1 MLKQKVPFVAP
12 ELTVEELTQ
21 ALYDT
26 SLKLQQSNQELLQ
39 AQKEQQEIFTNVS
52 HDLRSPVTA
61 IRNSVE
67 YLLSSEK
74 FDEIETTNILQV
86 VLRRIDFL
94 EHLINDVFFL
104 SAIDSTLKTFSFES
118 LNMGML
124 LEDFF
129 FSCCEDKKYSACK
142 LDLNVPAHF
151 PYQVLA
157 DGKMLV
163 RVLDN
168 LFTNALKYSNGDLS
182 ITLSACIADDTIKIS
197 VIDTGIGIAKEH
209 IDKIFERTYMVAN
222 SRTPGTDTGC
232 GLGLS
237 IAKSIIDKH
246 NGQIWCESTL
256 GEGSVFSFSL
266 PLLKGS
272 SPN

>member
-1 MLKQKVPFVAP
+1 MKKQKTPFIAP

-26 SLKLQQSNQELLQ
+26 SLKLQQTNQELIQ
-39 AQKEQQEIFTNVS
+39 SQKELQEIFTNVS

-67 YLLSSEK
+67 YLLSSESLE
-74 FDEIETTNILQV
+74 EIETNNILHI

-94 EHLINDVFFL
+94 EQLINDVFL
-104 SAIDSTLKTFSFES
+104 LTSIDSTQESFSFES
-118 LNMGML
+118 INIGML

-129 FSCCEDKKYSACK
+129 FTCYEDKKYSSCK
-142 LDLNVPAHF
+142 LHLDVPAHF
-151 PYQVLA
+151 PYQVLT

-168 LFTNALKYSNGDLS
+168 LFNNALKYSDGELN
-182 ITLSACIADDTIKIS
+182 ITLFADLVDASTIKIS
-197 VIDTGIGIAKEH
+197 VIDTGIGIANEH
-209 IDKIFERTYMVAN
+209 IDKIFDRTYMVAT
-222 SRTPGTDTGC
+222 SRTPSTVTGC

-237 IAKSIIDKH
+237 IAKSIIEKH
-246 NGQIWCESTL
+246 NGSIWCESKL
-256 GEGSVFSFSL
+256 GEGSVFSFTL
-266 PLLKGS
+266 PILTN
-272 SPN
+272 PN

>member
-1 MLKQKVPFVAP
+1 MQKQKVPFIAP

-26 SLKLQQSNQELLQ
+26 SLKLQQTNQELLQ
-39 AQKEQQEIFTNVS
+39 SQKEQQEIFNNVS

-67 YLLSSEK
+67 YLLSTERL
-74 FDEIETTNILQV
+74 DEIETTNILQI

-94 EHLINDVFFL
+94 EQLINDVFL
-104 SAIDSTLKTFSFES
+104 LTSIDSTQKTFSFES
-118 LNMGML
+118 INIGML

-129 FSCCEDKKYSACK
+129 FTCCEDKKYSTCK

-168 LFTNALKYSNGDLS
+168 LFTNSLKYSDSDLA
-182 ITLSACIADDTIKIS
+182 ITLSACIVDDTIKIS
-197 VIDTGIGIAKEH
+197 VIDTGIGIAKDH
-209 IDKIFERTYMVAN
+209 IDKIFDRTYMVAK
-222 SRTPGTDTGC
+222 SRTPSTNTGC

-237 IAKSIIDKH
+237 IAKSIIERH
-246 NGQIWCESTL
+246 NGHIWCESTI
-256 GEGSVFSFSL
+256 GVGSVFSFSL
-266 PLLKGS
+266 PIL
-272 SPN
+272 NETCQN

>member
-1 MLKQKVPFVAP
+1 MEKQKVPFITP

-26 SLKLQQSNQELLQ
+26 SLRLQHTNQELLQ
-39 AQKEQQEIFTNVS
+39 SQKEQQEIFTNVS
-52 HDLRSPVTA
+52 HDLRSPITA

-74 FDEIETTNILQV
+74 LDEVETNNILQI

-94 EHLINDVFFL
+94 EQLINDVFL
-104 SAIDSTLKTFSFES
+104 LTSIDSTQKTFSFEPI
-118 LNMGML
+118 NIGML

-129 FSCCEDKKYSACK
+129 FTCCEDRNYSACK

-168 LFTNALKYSNGDLS
+168 LFTNALKYSDGDLT
-182 ITLSACIADDTIKIS
+182 ITLSACTIDNTTIKITVS
-197 VIDTGIGIAKEH
+197 DTGMGIAKDH
-209 IDKIFERTYMVAN
+209 IEKIFNRTYMVAN
-222 SRTPGTDTGC
+222 SRTPSTATGC

-237 IAKSIIDKH
+237 IAKSIIEKH
-246 NGQIWCESTL
+246 NGQIWCESDL
-256 GEGSVFSFSL
+256 GKGSEFSFSL
-266 PLLKGS
+266 PIIE
-272 SPN
+272 NN